1 MNEVGDWK
9 KLKHY
14 GEKYLKREILNIDAS
29 EVSRKNNFA
38 VDSRDNN
45 LHFWYNLVLE
55 EPTQENYE
63 GLNKEI
69 AHRMKVDKIFETAF
83 PAHMEGI
90 KRGDKFL
97 PTDFECYRKMIAQ
110 YEEKCEP
117 ISDYSLKYLKAF
129 VAECE
134 AIKAY
139 PEFQAKSLEKISKA
153 CSIE

>member
-1 MNEVGDWK
+1 MV
-9 KLKHY
+9 
-14 GEKYLKREILNIDAS
+14 LN
-29 EVSRKNNFA
+29 
-38 VDSRDNN
+38 
-45 LHFWYNLVLE
+45 
-55 EPTQENYE
+55 EPTTENYE

-90 KRGDKFL
+90 KKGDKYL

-110 YEEKCEP
+110 YENDCEP

-134 AIKAY
+134 ALKVY
-139 PEFQAKSLEKISKA
+139 PEFQAESLKKITAA
-153 CSIE
+153 CSME

>member
-1 MNEVGDWK
+1 
-9 KLKHY
+9 
-14 GEKYLKREILNIDAS
+14 
-29 EVSRKNNFA
+29 
-38 VDSRDNN
+38 
-45 LHFWYNLVLE
+45 
-55 EPTQENYE
+55 
-63 GLNKEI
+63 
-69 AHRMKVDKIFETAF
+69 MKVDKIFETAF

-139 PEFQAKSLEKISKA
+139 PEFQAKSLEKISKV
-153 CSIE
+153 CTIE